1 MTRGRKKKISVPEML
16 SGGVAPADSES
27 IMARIDKTGE
37 LLQAM
42 LDELKRR
49 GADEKLFAKA
59 AEYLKLGIVAAK
71 WSIEQ

>member
-1 MTRGRKKKISVPEML
+1 MTRGRKKKISAPEML
-16 SGGVAPADSES
+16 SGGAPADSES